1 MNDEDY
7 VMRENSTP
15 MSINIE
21 KIDDNIKSY
30 IETNYLYIYD
40 EFGKVLDED
49 YSLVSISWI
58 ISLLTSSWRMN
69 LQMPL
74 IDVILSAMGLD
85 VSKDNV
91 VYKEGFVNLKEG
103 DIHTSH
109 IYNPELYAIIVIP
122 ESVKDKKI
130 YFSSFLE
137 FNKTFYEADI
147 KKKRINKKYF
157 SKYKKKYNNNWTQ
170 YINLVNYKRLG
181 YLSAH
186 ICVHEVFF
194 IWS

>member
-1 MNDEDY
+1 
-7 VMRENSTP
+7 
-15 MSINIE
+15 
-21 KIDDNIKSY
+21 
-30 IETNYLYIYD
+30 
-40 EFGKVLDED
+40 
-49 YSLVSISWI
+49 
-58 ISLLTSSWRMN
+58 
-69 LQMPL
+69 MPL

-157 SKYKKKYNNNWTQ
+157 SKYKKKCNNNWTQ

-186 ICVHEVFF
+186 ICVHEVFL
-194 IWS
+194 